1 MKLAGIAAAALVP
14 MLMFA
19 VNASAAAPQTITY
32 KLRAS
37 AAGQSSDFT
46 LDQGVDASAPA
57 TVTPNGSVAVTI
69 DPAPNKIPTEAGG
82 RQVREIK
89 GLALKLPVPANSTF
103 RSASLSGGAGL
114 GGTPTVALQGND
126 VVLSVPGPIKGG
138 ADFELP
144 TVTINLQAGGTGTI
158 TTKLGGT
165 SYDAPGLTFT
175 AVVTVI
181 GFPVNAAAKG
191 YPDPS
196 PVLTTTTIG

>member
-1 MKLAGIAAAALVP
+1 MKLAGIASLVLVP
-14 MLMFA
+14 MLMFTT
-19 VNASAAAPQTITY
+19 NASAAPQNITY

-57 TVTPNGSVAVTI
+57 NVAPNGAVAVVI
-69 DPAPNKIPTEAGG
+69 DPAPNKIPSEAAD

-89 GLALKLPVPANSTF
+89 GLALKLPVPANSKFT
-103 RSASLSGGAGL
+103 SASLSGGSGL
-114 GGTPTVALQGND
+114 GSTPTVALQGND

-158 TTKLGGT
+158 EAKLGGT

-175 AVVTVI
+175 AVVVVF
-181 GFPVNAAAKG
+181 GFPIDAASKG
-191 YPDPS
+191 YPDPN

>member
-1 MKLAGIAAAALVP
+1 MKLAAIAAAALVP
-14 MLMFA
+14 VLVFA
-19 VNASAAAPQTITY
+19 TTASAEAPQTITY

-57 TVTPNGSVAVTI
+57 TAAPGSALAVTI
-69 DPAPNKIPTEAGG
+69 DPAPNTIPTEAGG

-89 GLALKLPVPANSTF
+89 GLALKLPVPANSSF
-103 RSASLSGGAGL
+103 ASASLAGGSGL
-114 GGTPTVALQGND
+114 GGTPTIALQGND

-138 ADFELP
+138 ANFELP
-144 TVTINLQAGGTGTI
+144 TVTINLTAGAAGTI
-158 TTKLGGT
+158 DAKLGGT

-175 AVVTVI
+175 AVVTVF
-181 GFPVNAAAKG
+181 GFPIDAAAKG
-191 YPDPS
+191 FPDPN

>member
-19 VNASAAAPQTITY
+19 TNASAAAPQTITY

-57 TVTPNGSVAVTI
+57 TVAPNGTVKVTI
-69 DPAPNKIPTEAGG
+69 DPAANKIPTEAGG

-89 GLALKLPVPANSTF
+89 GLALRLPVPANSQF
-103 RSASLSGGAGL
+103 QSASLSGGSGL

-144 TVTINLQAGGTGTI
+144 TVTIDLQAGGTGTI

-181 GFPVNAAAKG
+181 GFPINAAAKG

>member
-1 MKLAGIAAAALVP
+1 MKLAGIATAAALVP
-14 MLMFA
+14 MLLFA
-19 VNASAAAPQTITY
+19 TNASAAPQTVTY

-37 AAGQSSDFT
+37 AVGQTSDFT
-46 LDQGVDASAPA
+46 LDQGLDASAPA
-57 TVTPNGSVAVTI
+57 TVAPNGAVVVTI
-69 DPAPNKIPTEAGG
+69 DPALNKVPAEAGG

-89 GLALKLPVPANSTF
+89 GLALRLPVPANSTF
-103 RSASLSGGAGL
+103 TSASLSGGSGL

-144 TVTINLQAGGTGTI
+144 TVTITLQAGGTGTI

-175 AVVTVI
+175 AVVSVI

>member
-1 MKLAGIAAAALVP
+1 MKLAGILLLVP
-14 MLMFA
+14 MLMFSA
-19 VNASAAAPQTITY
+19 TTHASAAPQTITY

-46 LDQGVDASAPA
+46 LDQGVDASAPE
-57 TVTPNGSVAVTI
+57 TVAPNGAVKVTI
-69 DPAPNKIPTEAGG
+69 DPAPNKIPAEAGG

-89 GLALKLPVPANSTF
+89 GLALKLPVPGNSKF
-103 RSASLSGGAGL
+103 QSASLSGGSGL

-181 GFPVNAAAKG
+181 GFPINAAAKG

>member
-1 MKLAGIAAAALVP
+1 MKLAAIAAAALVP

-19 VNASAAAPQTITY
+19 TTASAEPQTVTY

-57 TVTPNGSVAVTI
+57 TVAPNGALTVTI
-69 DPAPNKIPTEAGG
+69 DPTPNKIPSEAGG

-103 RSASLSGGAGL
+103 TSASLSGGSGL
-114 GGTPTVALQGND
+114 GGTPSVALQGND
-126 VVLSVPGPIKGG
+126 VVLTVPGPIRGG

-175 AVVTVI
+175 AVVTVF

-191 YPDPS
+191 YPDPN
-196 PVLTTTTIG
+196 PVLTTTAIG

>member
-1 MKLAGIAAAALVP
+1 
-14 MLMFA
+14 MLMFTST
-19 VNASAAAPQTITY
+19 ASAAPQTITF

-37 AAGQSSDFT
+37 AAGQTADFT
-46 LDQGVDASAPA
+46 LDQGLDASAPS
-57 TVTPNGSVAVTI
+57 TVAPNAALKVTI
-69 DPAPNKIPTEAGG
+69 DPAPNKVPTEAAG

-89 GLALKLPVPANSTF
+89 GLALRLPVPANSKF
-103 RSASLSGGAGL
+103 QSASLSGGSGL
-114 GGTPTVALQGND
+114 GGTPAIALQGND
-126 VVLSVPGPIKGG
+126 VVLTVPGPIKGG

-144 TVTINLQAGGTGTI
+144 VVTITLQAGGSGTV

-175 AVVTVI
+175 AVITVI

-196 PVLTTTTIG
+196 PVLTSTTIG

>member
-1 MKLAGIAAAALVP
+1 MKLAGIGSLLLVP

-19 VNASAAAPQTITY
+19 TNASAAAPQTITY

-37 AAGQSSDFT
+37 AVGQTTDFT
-46 LDQGVDASAPA
+46 LDQGVDSSAAASVAPGG
-57 TVTPNGSVAVTI
+57 TLAVTI
-69 DPAPNKIPTEAGG
+69 DPAPNTIPSEAGG

-89 GLALKLPVPANSTF
+89 GLALRLPVPANSSF
-103 RSASLSGGAGL
+103 KSASLSGGAGL
-114 GGTPTVALQGND
+114 GGTPTIALQGSD

-138 ADFELP
+138 AKFELP
-144 TVTINLQAGGTGTI
+144 TVTINLTAGGSGTI

-181 GFPVNAAAKG
+181 GIPINAAAKG

>member
-1 MKLAGIAAAALVP
+1 MKLAGIAAVALVP

-19 VNASAAAPQTITY
+19 TTASADPQTITY

-46 LDQGVDASAPA
+46 LDQGVDASAPTSVA
-57 TVTPNGSVAVTI
+57 PNGALAVTI
-69 DPAPNKIPTEAGG
+69 DPAPNTIPSEAAG

-103 RSASLSGGAGL
+103 QSASLAGGSGL
-114 GGTPTVALQGND
+114 GGTPTVALQGTD

-144 TVTINLQAGGTGTI
+144 TVTINLTAGGSGTI
-158 TTKLGGT
+158 TTQLGGT

-175 AVVTVI
+175 AVVVVF
-181 GFPVNAAAKG
+181 GFPIDAAAKG
-191 YPDPS
+191 YPDPN

>member
-1 MKLAGIAAAALVP
+1 MKLAGIASLALVP

-19 VNASAAAPQTITY
+19 TNASAAAPQTITY

-37 AAGQSSDFT
+37 AAGQTSDFT

-57 TVTPNGSVAVTI
+57 TVAPNGTVKVTI
-69 DPAPNKIPTEAGG
+69 DPAPNKIPSEAGG

-89 GLALKLPVPANSTF
+89 GLALKLPVPGNSKF
-103 RSASLSGGAGL
+103 QSASLSGGAGL

-126 VVLSVPGPIKGG
+126 VVLNVPGPIKGG

-175 AVVTVI
+175 AVVLVI

>member
-1 MKLAGIAAAALVP
+1 MKLAGIASLVLVP

-19 VNASAAAPQTITY
+19 TNASAAPQTITY

-46 LDQGVDASAPA
+46 LDQGVDSSAPA
-57 TVTPNGSVAVTI
+57 TVAPNGTLKVTI
-69 DPAPNKIPTEAGG
+69 DPAPNKVPAEAGG

-89 GLALKLPVPANSTF
+89 GLALKLPVPANSKF
-103 RSASLSGGAGL
+103 LSASVSGGAGL
-114 GGTPTVALQGND
+114 GGTPTIGLVGND
-126 VVLSVPGPIKGG
+126 VVLNVPGPIKGG

-144 TVTINLQAGGTGTI
+144 VVTINLQAGDTGTI

-196 PVLTTTTIG
+196 PVLTTTAIG

>member
-1 MKLAGIAAAALVP
+1 MKLAGIGSLLLVP

-19 VNASAAAPQTITY
+19 SSASAAAPQTITY

-46 LDQGVDASAPA
+46 LDQGVDAAAPA
-57 TVTPNGSVAVTI
+57 SVAPNGALTVTI
-69 DPAPNKIPTEAGG
+69 DPAPNTIPSEAAG
-82 RQVREIK
+82 RQVREVK
-89 GLALKLPVPANSTF
+89 GLALRLPVPANSSF
-103 RSASLSGGAGL
+103 RSASLSGGSGL
-114 GGTPTVALQGND
+114 GGTPTIALQGTD

-144 TVTINLQAGGTGTI
+144 TVTIELQAGGTGTI

-181 GFPVNAAAKG
+181 GFPIDAAAKG
-191 YPDPS
+191 YPDPN

>member
-19 VNASAAAPQTITY
+19 ANASAAAPQTITY

-57 TVTPNGSVAVTI
+57 TVAPNGTVAVTV

-89 GLALKLPVPANSTF
+89 GLALRLPVPANSKF
-103 RSASLSGGAGL
+103 QSASLSGGSGL
-114 GGTPTVALQGND
+114 GGTPTVALSGND
-126 VVLSVPGPIKGG
+126 VVLTVPGPIKGG

-175 AVVTVI
+175 AVVVVI
-181 GFPVNAAAKG
+181 GFPINAAAKG
-191 YPDPS
+191 YPDPN

>member
-19 VNASAAAPQTITY
+19 TNASAAAPQTITY
-32 KLRAS
+32 KLRAT
-37 AAGQSSDFT
+37 AVGQTSDFT
-46 LDQGVDASAPA
+46 LDQGVDSSAPA
-57 TVTPNGSVAVTI
+57 TVAPGGTVAVTI

-89 GLALKLPVPANSTF
+89 GLALRLPVPANSKF
-103 RSASLSGGAGL
+103 QSASLGGGSGL
-114 GGTPTVALQGND
+114 GGTPTVALSGND

-175 AVVTVI
+175 AVVVVI
-181 GFPVNAAAKG
+181 GFPINAAAKG

>member
-37 AAGQSSDFT
+37 AVGQTSDFT

-57 TVTPNGSVAVTI
+57 TVAPGGTVAVTV

-89 GLALKLPVPANSTF
+89 GLALRLPVPANSKF
-103 RSASLSGGAGL
+103 QSASLSGGSGL
-114 GGTPTVALQGND
+114 GGTPTVALSGND
-126 VVLSVPGPIKGG
+126 VVLNVPGPIKGG

-175 AVVTVI
+175 AVVVVI
-181 GFPVNAAAKG
+181 GFPINAAAKG

>member
-19 VNASAAAPQTITY
+19 TNASAAAPQTITY

-57 TVTPNGSVAVTI
+57 TVAPNGAVVVTI
-69 DPAPNKIPTEAGG
+69 DPAANKIPTEAGG

-89 GLALKLPVPANSTF
+89 GLALRLPVPANSKF
-103 RSASLSGGAGL
+103 QSASLSGGSGL

-181 GFPVNAAAKG
+181 GFPINAAAKG

>member
-19 VNASAAAPQTITY
+19 THASAAAPQTITY
-32 KLRAS
+32 KLRAT
-37 AAGQSSDFT
+37 AVGQTSDFT

-57 TVTPNGSVAVTI
+57 TVAPGGTVAVTV

-89 GLALKLPVPANSTF
+89 GLALRLPVPANSKF
-103 RSASLSGGAGL
+103 QSASLSGGSGL
-114 GGTPTVALQGND
+114 GGTPTVALSGND
-126 VVLSVPGPIKGG
+126 VVLNVPGPIKGG

-175 AVVTVI
+175 AVVVVI
-181 GFPVNAAAKG
+181 GFPINAAAKG

>member
-1 MKLAGIAAAALVP
+1 MKLAAIAVAALVP
-14 MLMFA
+14 TLLFA
-19 VNASAAAPQTITY
+19 TTASAAPQTITY

-57 TVTPNGSVAVTI
+57 TAAPGGAVKVTI
-69 DPAPNKIPTEAGG
+69 DPAPNKIPSEAGG

-103 RSASLSGGAGL
+103 TAASLSGGSGL
-114 GGTPTVALQGND
+114 GGTPSVALQGND
-126 VVLSVPGPIKGG
+126 VVLTVPGPIKGG

-144 TVTINLQAGGTGTI
+144 TVTIDLQAGSSGTI

-175 AVVTVI
+175 AVVTVF
-181 GFPVNAAAKG
+181 GFPIDAAAKG
-191 YPDPS
+191 YPDPN

>member
-14 MLMFA
+14 MLLFA
-19 VNASAAAPQTITY
+19 TNASAAAPQTITY
-32 KLRAS
+32 KLRAT
-37 AAGQSSDFT
+37 AVGQTSDFT
-46 LDQGVDASAPA
+46 LDQGVDASAPD
-57 TVTPNGSVAVTI
+57 TVAPNGTVKVTI

-89 GLALKLPVPANSTF
+89 GLALRLPVPANSKF
-103 RSASLSGGAGL
+103 QSASLSGGSGL
-114 GGTPTVALQGND
+114 GGTPSVALSGND
-126 VVLSVPGPIKGG
+126 VVLTVPGPIKGG

-175 AVVTVI
+175 AVVVVI
-181 GFPVNAAAKG
+181 GFPINAAAKG

>member
-1 MKLAGIAAAALVP
+1 MKLAAIAAAALVP
-14 MLMFA
+14 MLVFA
-19 VNASAAAPQTITY
+19 TTASAEAPQTITY

-57 TVTPNGSVAVTI
+57 TTAPGSSLAVTI
-69 DPAPNKIPTEAGG
+69 DPTPNTIPSEAGG

-103 RSASLSGGAGL
+103 ASASLAGGSGL
-114 GGTPTVALQGND
+114 GGTPTIGLQGND

-138 ADFELP
+138 ANFELP
-144 TVTINLQAGGTGTI
+144 TVTINLTAGAAGSI
-158 TTKLGGT
+158 DTKLGGT
-165 SYDAPGLTFT
+165 SYDVPGLTFT
-175 AVVTVI
+175 AVVTVF
-181 GFPVNAAAKG
+181 GFPVDAAAKG
-191 YPDPS
+191 YPDPN

>member
-1 MKLAGIAAAALVP
+1 MKLAGIASLLLV
-14 MLMFA
+14 LTFA
-19 VNASAAAPQTITY
+19 TNAEAAPQTITY

-57 TVTPNGSVAVTI
+57 TVAPNGAVKVTI
-69 DPAPNKIPTEAGG
+69 DPAPNKIPSEAGG

-89 GLALKLPVPANSTF
+89 GLALKLPVPANSKF
-103 RSASLSGGAGL
+103 QSASLSGGAGL
-114 GGTPTVALQGND
+114 GGTPSIALQGND

-165 SYDAPGLTFT
+165 GYDTPGLTFT
-175 AVVTVI
+175 AVVTVL

-191 YPDPS
+191 YPDPN

>member
-1 MKLAGIAAAALVP
+1 MKLAAIAAAALVP
-14 MLMFA
+14 VLLFST
-19 VNASAAAPQTITY
+19 NASAAPQTITY

-57 TVTPNGSVAVTI
+57 TAAPGSAVVVTI
-69 DPAPNKIPTEAGG
+69 DPAPNTIPSEAGG

-89 GLALKLPVPANSTF
+89 GLALRLPVPANSTF
-103 RSASLSGGAGL
+103 TSASLSGGSGL
-114 GGTPTVALQGND
+114 GGTPAVALRGTD

-138 ADFELP
+138 ANFELP
-144 TVTINLQAGGTGTI
+144 TVTITLAAGASGAI

-175 AVVTVI
+175 AVVTVF
-181 GFPVNAAAKG
+181 GFPIDAAAKG

>member
-1 MKLAGIAAAALVP
+1 MKLAGIGSLLLVP

-19 VNASAAAPQTITY
+19 TNASAAAPQTITY

-37 AAGQSSDFT
+37 AVGQTTDFT

-57 TVTPNGSVAVTI
+57 SVAAGGTLAVTI
-69 DPAPNKIPTEAGG
+69 DPAPNTVPAEAGG

-89 GLALKLPVPANSTF
+89 GLALKLPVPANSSF

-114 GGTPTVALQGND
+114 GGTPTIGLSGSD
-126 VVLSVPGPIKGG
+126 VVLNVPGPIKGG
-138 ADFELP
+138 ASFELP
-144 TVTINLQAGGTGTI
+144 TVTINLTAGTGGSI
-158 TTKLGGT
+158 ATKLGGT

-175 AVVTVI
+175 AVVSVI